1 MACYLHYTTSDERE
15 GKLYFTD
22 ILCSSVLDK
31 SYDPYTAGYIIKH
44 VGTPFA
50 PIFRNQPVGFKITFD
65 NGAIIE
71 ITKVLDNGT
80 WKFYNPDGTS
90 FTSILTE
97 TSIKMLNN
105 AYPSGVST
113 TLSYINNLAL
123 TPSCYMER
131 TFCRNLAD
139 LNADLIYGIASPRP
153 SVNSPGNMGGSTSLQ
168 VYTDDYYSKQYRQ
181 GNDST
186 IALNYNTSSP
196 VVYQFLGNDFEQHL
210 IYDGEY
216 PDEDIST
223 AGGGFGNGDN
233 SSDEITAPDLP
244 TGAALAMCKL
254 YNPTTENISGLANFL
269 WSTEFADVVLKTI
282 YNPIDCIIAL
292 YSAPVAPPSVAIE
305 NNVKIGGVVS
315 DLAIP
320 RLSTQYTTVNCGNLF
335 ISEYWATALDY
346 APYTKIEIYLPF
358 IGYKTLDI
366 HDVMNSEL
374 NVTYNID
381 LLTGVAVCFIRTI
394 RDGLSSVLYSF
405 PCSIFSA
412 MPLTGGNWNNLVS
425 GLLGLTASAAATVA
439 TGGATAPVLATAGAA
454 MNVATSRYSVERS
467 GNLGCNYGALGILTP
482 YIIINRPIQ
491 SLAANFNDFNGYP
504 SNITAP
510 LSSVSGYTE
519 IEKIHL
525 ENMGAQI
532 TSGEI
537 AEIET
542 LLKQGVIL

>member
-1 MACYLHYTTSDERE
+1 MACYLHYTTTNNTE

-22 ILCSSVLDK
+22 ILCSSVLTDQ
-31 SYDPYTAGYIIKH
+31 YLPYTGGYTIKH
-44 VGTPFA
+44 VGTPFTA
-50 PIFRNQPVGFKITFD
+50 IFRNQNVGFKITFD
-65 NGAIIE
+65 NGATIE
-71 ITKVLDNGT
+71 ITSIRNNPPM
-80 WKFYNPDGTS
+80 KFYNPDGTT
-90 FTSILTE
+90 FESILTE
-97 TSIKMLNN
+97 IYIKMVNK
-105 AYPSGVST
+105 AHPSAST
-113 TLSYINNLAL
+113 GLTYINNLAL
-123 TPSCYMER
+123 TPSCDFER
-131 TFCRNLAD
+131 TFCRNLVD
-139 LNADLIYGIASPRP
+139 LHAEPIYGIATPRP
-153 SVNSPGNMGGSTSLQ
+153 SVNSPGNKGGPYYQ
-168 VYTDDYYSKQYRQ
+168 VYIDDYYSKQYRE

-186 IALNYNTSSP
+186 ISLEFFNPSKTYL
-196 VVYQFLGNDFEQHL
+196 YLGNDFEQYL

-216 PDEDIST
+216 PETDTST

-233 SSDEITAPDLP
+233 SSDEISAPNLP

-254 YNPTTENISGLANFL
+254 YNPTSENISGLASFL
-269 WSTEFADVVLKTI
+269 WSNDFSDVVLKTI

-320 RLSTQYTTVNCGNLF
+320 RLSMQYTTVNCGNLF

-439 TGGATAPVLATAGAA
+439 TGGASAPVLATAGAA

-504 SNITAP
+504 SNITSK
-510 LSSVSGYTE
+510 LSAITGYTE
-519 IEKIHL
+519 IDDIHL

-532 TSGEI
+532 TSAEVD
-537 AEIET
+537 EIET